1 MAIFLLVACVTE
13 RLAEDACSQALFRDV
28 DGDGVGGASIGS
40 GCPVEGAVAVGGDCD
55 DEVPEIGDRMAAV
68 ADEDGS
74 PATVDCQDEDTTVHP
89 GADEVCDDGM
99 DNNCD
104 STAVGC

>member
-13 RLAEDACSQALFRDV
+13 RLAEDSCSQALFRDV

-55 DEVPEIGDRMAAV
+55 DEVPEIGDRMAAF
-68 ADEDGS
+68 ADEDG
-74 PATVDCQDEDTTVHP
+74 DGCG
-89 GADEVCDDGM
+89 GA
-99 DNNCD
+99 
-104 STAVGC
+104 AVVASCPLAAGLVERGRGL